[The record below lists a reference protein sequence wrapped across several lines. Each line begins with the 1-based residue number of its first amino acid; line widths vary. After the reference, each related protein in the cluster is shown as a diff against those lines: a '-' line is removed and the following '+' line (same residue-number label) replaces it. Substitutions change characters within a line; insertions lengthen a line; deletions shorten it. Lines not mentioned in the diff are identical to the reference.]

1 MRFFRF
7 VRPLG
12 LVLAAAGLGG
22 CQSLGGADSLIEK
35 ITPYKID
42 VVQGNVVTR
51 ERVQALKPGMSREQ
65 VSDIMGTPL
74 LTDMFHANRW
84 DYIFTVRRQ
93 GEPFLQKAVVLKFDG
108 DKLKTI
114 DAPELPSENE
124 FVAQIDPV
132 KKPAKLPQLALTAEQ
147 RAALPVPPK
156 PAVEAPA
163 KPSKPTRSYPPLEG
177 NP

>member
-1 MRFFRF
+1 MRLFRF
-7 VRPLG
+7 VCPLG
-12 LVLAAAGLGG
+12 LVVAAAGLVG
-22 CQSLGGADSLIEK
+22 CQSLGGADSLFEK

-51 ERVQALKPGMSREQ
+51 ERVQALKPGMTREQ

-84 DYIFTVRRQ
+84 DYVFTIRRQ
-93 GEPFLQKAVVLKFDG
+93 GAPFLQKTVVLKFDG

-132 KKPAKLPQLALTAEQ
+132 KNPRTPPALSLTPEQ

-156 PAVEAPA
+156 PTAEAPA

-177 NP
+177 AP